1 MTPYSLKDPKDP
13 LTAEGAE
20 VVKKNPENETRG
32 RSEPGT
38 LMNSRLFILT
48 PFNLL

>member
-20 VVKKNPENETRG
+20 VVKKNQENETRG
-32 RSEPGT
+32 IGT
-38 LMNSRLFILT
+38 WDFDEFSPLYPLNF
-48 PFNLL
+48 

>member
-20 VVKKNPENETRG
+20 VAQKYLNMKQGEVW
-32 RSEPGT
+32 
-38 LMNSRLFILT
+38 
-48 PFNLL
+48 NLGL